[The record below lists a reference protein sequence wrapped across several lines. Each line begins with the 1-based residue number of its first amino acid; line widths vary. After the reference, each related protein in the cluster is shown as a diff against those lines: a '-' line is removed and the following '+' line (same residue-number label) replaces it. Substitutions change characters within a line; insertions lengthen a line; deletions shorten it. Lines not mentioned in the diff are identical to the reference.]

1 MRHDFARY
9 PRSLTSMRCRRAVV
23 VAVCW
28 VLAAAAR
35 AEEPVLNVYSWADY
49 IGPTTIRDFEAET
62 GIKVNYD
69 TYDSSET
76 LDTKLLMGSTGY
88 DVVSHDVVMAARLIP
103 IGIFRPI
110 ARARLSH
117 WRLLDPR
124 VLEMYAVHDPGNR
137 YAVPYTWGSTGFAY
151 NVDMIRERMPD
162 APVDSG
168 RMLFDPAVVSRFA
181 DCGVSFSDSPTDVI
195 PLALIYLGLSGDST
209 DPADL
214 SRVELM
220 LRAVRP
226 YVRYFSSSKMLLD
239 MPNGDVCLA
248 MSWSGDYV
256 TAAAGAR
263 EAGLDIH
270 LAYSVP
276 KEGSVAWQDAWFIPE
291 DAPHPE
297 NAYRFIDYIL
307 RPDVMASITNQI
319 HYANPIPASA
329 PMIDPAYLADPAI
342 YPPDSVIDAMH
353 VRLGLPPKA
362 ERMRTR
368 LWARVKSGL

>member
-1 MRHDFARY
+1 MR
-9 PRSLTSMRCRRAVV
+9 SRRA
-23 VAVCW
+23 AAIAACW
-28 VLAAAAR
+28 VFAATAR

-49 IGPTTIRDFEAET
+49 IGSTTIRDFEAES

-88 DVVSHDVVMAARLIP
+88 DVVSHDAAMAARLIP
-103 IGIFRPI
+103 IGIFQTI
-110 ARARLSH
+110 DRARLRNWH
-117 WRLLDPR
+117 LMDRRL
-124 VLEMYAVHDPGNR
+124 LEMYAFYDPKNW

-151 NVDMIRERMPD
+151 NVDMIRARMPD

-181 DCGVSFSDSPTDVI
+181 DCGISFIDSPTDVI
-195 PLALIYLGLSGDST
+195 PMALIYLGLSGDST
-209 DPADL
+209 DPGDL
-214 SRVELM
+214 SRVELL

-226 YVRYFSSSKMLLD
+226 YVRYFSSTKMLLD

-248 MSWSGDYV
+248 MSWSGDYA

-263 EAGLDIH
+263 ESGLDIH

-276 KEGSVAWQDAWFIPE
+276 KEGTVAWLDAWFIPV

-297 NAYRFIDYIL
+297 NAHRFIDYIL

-319 HYANPIPASA
+319 HYANPVPTSA
-329 PMIDPAYLADPAI
+329 PMVDPAYLADPAI
-342 YPPDSVIDAMH
+342 YPTEEMLEGMH
-353 VRLGLPPKA
+353 VKLTLSPKA